1 MKALLLSI
9 YRVLG
14 SLSNAFFYIIL
25 FCGTNTILTERKF
38 GTDKFAQ
45 GYRAE
50 LRFEVWTLRGGNTDS
65 EQFLTEF
72 QTTQPFW
79 MLNFRKNKREGFV
92 QIATAKNVLPVG

>member
-1 MKALLLSI
+1 MINTEMYLKCDLVISKYHELSISKESYIYYLIKLKITGLFANMKALLLSI

-45 GYRAE
+45 GYRA
-50 LRFEVWTLRGGNTDS
+50 G
-65 EQFLTEF
+65 
-72 QTTQPFW
+72 
-79 MLNFRKNKREGFV
+79 KC
-92 QIATAKNVLPVG
+92 